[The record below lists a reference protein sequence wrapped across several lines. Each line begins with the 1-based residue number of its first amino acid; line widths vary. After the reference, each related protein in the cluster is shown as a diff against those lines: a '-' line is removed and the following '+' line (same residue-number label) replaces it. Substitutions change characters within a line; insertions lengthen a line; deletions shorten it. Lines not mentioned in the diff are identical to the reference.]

1 MSATMKDVAKMAGVR
16 IETVSRIL
24 NNGPAKPST
33 RKKVEAA
40 IEALNYK
47 PNDYTRGL
55 KLDRTFYVGLII
67 PSVWQP
73 FFAEFDFHVENALEK
88 KFYKMHLCNSNGTV
102 DKEREYLQ
110 MACNIA

>member
-1 MSATMKDVAKMAGVR
+1 MTAKMAGVR
-16 IETVSRIL
+16 IETISRIL

-73 FFAEFDFHVENALEK
+73 FLLNLLSML
-88 KFYKMHLCNSNGTV
+88 KMHSKKIFTKCISVIPTV
-102 DKEREYLQ
+102 PSIKKENIYKWS
-110 MACNIA
+110 CNIA